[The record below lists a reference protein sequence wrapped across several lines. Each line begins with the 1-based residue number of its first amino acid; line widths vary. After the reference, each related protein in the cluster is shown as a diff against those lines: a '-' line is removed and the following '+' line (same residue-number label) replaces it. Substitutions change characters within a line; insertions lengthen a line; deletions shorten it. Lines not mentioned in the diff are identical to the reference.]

1 MVILNYEEI
10 SISNLDFFSCPFI
23 PTIAILQCHFV
34 AHATRIYP
42 SSYHL
47 SFSQY
52 LYVEQANFFTC
63 AIFCMS
69 MYHLS
74 STFTWPCNVT
84 LLLTHY
90 TSMLNGA
97 FQWLCIAIVLSAPPM
112 FLHTRCSL
120 IGLACDLDVG

>member
-1 MVILNYEEI
+1 MTLNYEEI
-10 SISNLDFFSCPFI
+10 SISNLGFFFCPFI

-34 AHATRIYP
+34 AHATRICL
-42 SSYHL
+42 SSCHL

-63 AIFCMS
+63 AISACPC
-69 MYHLS
+69 YNLS

-84 LLLTHY
+84 PLLTHY
-90 TSMLNGA
+90 TSLLSGA

-112 FLHTRCSL
+112 FLHTSCSL
-120 IGLACDLDVG
+120 IGFACDLDLG